1 MPVRELMS
9 KKLITVTVDDTIMK
23 ASKLMREN
31 SIQHLP
37 VLKNGAL
44 AGIVSD
50 RDLKEASPSKATALD
65 IHELYYLLDKITVGT
80 VMPTRIFTIAPADT
94 VEKAAAVMLK
104 HNISALPVVNP
115 EGGLEGIITK
125 GDIFRAFVSISGI
138 YQGEW
143 AMGFEL
149 ADQPGSIKEITDVIR
164 AHGGR
169 IASILTGYEWA
180 PPGFRHV
187 YIRARDLTD
196 EKALQ
201 QELGSKV
208 KILYFLHEKVD

>member
-1 MPVRELMS
+1 MPVKDLMS
-9 KKLITVTVDDTIMK
+9 KKLITVNVDDTIMK
-23 ASKLMREN
+23 ASKIMKDN
-31 SIQHLP
+31 GIQHLP
-37 VLKNGAL
+37 VLKKGVL

-80 VMPTRIFTIAPADT
+80 VMPSRLFTIAPMDT

-115 EGGLEGIITK
+115 EGALEGIITK

-149 ADQPGSIKEITDVIR
+149 ADEPGSIKEVTDIVR
-164 AHGGR
+164 THGGR

-180 PPGFRHV
+180 PQGFRHV
-187 YIRARDLTD
+187 YIRARDLKD
-196 EKALQ
+196 AQALQ
-201 QELGSKV
+201 QELGGKV
-208 KILYFLHEKVD
+208 KILYFIHEQVD